1 MKKLLGIAA
10 ISLSVSAW
18 ALDNTIDNEFWNT
31 KDYQNPVTAS
41 VASGVLSSEVSTP
54 APMAQK
60 SYFSG
65 VVEIFSTIKSCFS
78 LIFR

>member
-10 ISLSVSAW
+10 ISLSASAW

>member
-1 MKKLLGIAA
+1 MRKIFAIALILLSA
-10 ISLSVSAW
+10 SAW
-18 ALDNTIDNEFWNT
+18 ALDNTVNNDFWDT
-31 KDYQNPVTAS
+31 TGYENPVTAS
-41 VASGVLSSEVSTP
+41 AASGVLSSEVSTP

>member
-1 MKKLLGIAA
+1 MKKLLGIAV
-10 ISLSVSAW
+10 IFLSASTL

-31 KDYQNPVTAS
+31 KNYQNPVTAS
-41 VASGVLSSEVSTP
+41 ATSGVLASEVSTP
-54 APMAQK
+54 APMEK
-60 SYFSG
+60 KTYFSG

>member
-1 MKKLLGIAA
+1 MKKIFGIALVFFSA
-10 ISLSVSAW
+10 SVW
-18 ALDNTIDNEFWNT
+18 ALDNTINNDFWNT
-31 KDYQNPVTAS
+31 TQYENPVTAS
-41 VASGVLSSEVSTP
+41 AASGVLSSEVSTP

-65 VVEIFSTIKSCFS
+65 VAEIFSTIKSCFS

>member
-10 ISLSVSAW
+10 ISLSASAW

-31 KDYQNPVTAS
+31 KNYQNPVTAS

>member
-1 MKKLLGIAA
+1 MKKIFGIALVFFSA
-10 ISLSVSAW
+10 SVW
-18 ALDNTIDNEFWNT
+18 ALDNTIDNDFWDT
-31 KDYQNPVTAS
+31 TQYENPVTAS
-41 VASGVLSSEVSTP
+41 AASEVLSSEVSTP

>member
-31 KDYQNPVTAS
+31 KNYQYPVTAS

>member
-1 MKKLLGIAA
+1 MKKIFGIALVFFSA
-10 ISLSVSAW
+10 SVW
-18 ALDNTIDNEFWNT
+18 ALDNTINNDFWNT
-31 KDYQNPVTAS
+31 TQYENPVTAS
-41 VASGVLSSEVSTP
+41 VASEVLSSEVSTP

>member
-10 ISLSVSAW
+10 ISLSASAW

-41 VASGVLSSEVSTP
+41 AASEVLSSEVSTP